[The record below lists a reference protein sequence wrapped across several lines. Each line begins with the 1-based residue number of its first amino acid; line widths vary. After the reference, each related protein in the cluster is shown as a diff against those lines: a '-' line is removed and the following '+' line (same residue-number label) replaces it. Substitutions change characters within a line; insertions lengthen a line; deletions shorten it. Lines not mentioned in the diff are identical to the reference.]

1 MWKSSVRGYTLLQ
14 LAIVMAMI
22 CVLTAIGIP
31 AFQDLLMRQRL
42 AVTSYRLSSQLA
54 LARSSAISY
63 GTPVSVCPS
72 GGDGK
77 CLADNDWSHGWMV
90 YRDLERQAQPTDP
103 SRILGLET
111 APAAASITVISNS
124 GRQAVRF
131 LPDGRSAGSNLS
143 IRICGKGRLLAEVVV
158 NNAGR
163 TRLARAAASQACQAK
178 N

>member
-1 MWKSSVRGYTLLQ
+1 MRKSSAQGYTLLQ

-22 CVLTAIGIP
+22 CVLTAVGIP

-63 GTPVSVCPS
+63 GVPVSVCPS
-72 GGDGK
+72 SGDGR
-77 CLADNDWSHGWMV
+77 CRADNDWSHGWMA
-90 YRDLERQAQPTDP
+90 YRDLDRQPQPTDP
-103 SRILGLET
+103 GNVLGLET
-111 APAAASITVISNS
+111 APAVTSMTVISNS

-143 IRICGKGRLLAEVVV
+143 IRICGKGRLMAEVIV

-163 TRLARAAASQACQAK
+163 TRLAKAAASQACQAK
-178 N
+178 S